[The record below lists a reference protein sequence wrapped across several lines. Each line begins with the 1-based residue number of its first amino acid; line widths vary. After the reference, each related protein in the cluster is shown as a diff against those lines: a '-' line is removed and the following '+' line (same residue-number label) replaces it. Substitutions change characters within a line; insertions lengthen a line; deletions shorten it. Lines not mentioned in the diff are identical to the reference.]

1 MIQLHNIG
9 KEYRKNESVSV
20 QALRKVS
27 LEIKQGEF
35 AAIIGPSGS
44 GKSTLMNIMGLLD
57 VPSEGTYHLDG
68 QEVSGLDLDTLAKLR
83 NQKIGFVFQSFHL
96 LARTS
101 AKENVELPLIYSDRS
116 DVKNLA
122 LNALKAVGLGDR
134 VNHFPSELSGGEQQ
148 RVAIARALV
157 NGPDII
163 FADEPS
169 GNLDSRSGLEIISIF
184 QDLNAQGKTILLVTH
199 DQNIAEHCR
208 RIIRIYDGKIQKDES
223 VTQPKNAAE
232 LLSKMPA
239 KRTESDQTDNH
250 ILGEG
255 ESV

>member
-1 MIQLHNIG
+1 
-9 KEYRKNESVSV
+9 
-20 QALRKVS
+20 
-27 LEIKQGEF
+27 
-35 AAIIGPSGS
+35 
-44 GKSTLMNIMGLLD
+44 MNIMGLLD

-68 QEVSGLDLDTLAKLR
+68 QEVSGLDIDALAKLR

-169 GNLDSRSGLEIISIF
+169 GNLDSRSGLEVISIF
-184 QDLNAQGKTILLVTH
+184 QDLNAQGKTIVLVTH

-208 RIIRIYDGKIQKDES
+208 RVIRISDGKIQKDES

-239 KRTESDQTDNH
+239 ERTEGDQTDKK
-250 ILGEG
+250 IIGEG
-255 ESV
+255 EPV